1 MAKMTLLD
9 MTQNILSAMDSDYAN
24 SIGDSVEADQIAVV
38 IRETYY
44 DLINNVLVLPEH
56 REIISLTGLGDSA
69 HPNYLKLPDNV
80 KVIDIFRYDNATLTE
95 TDLDYRDVEFLEPL
109 VFQNRFNGRTEADS
123 DVVAISDFAAGKL
136 LIENDKHP
144 DFWTTFD
151 DLHIVCDSF
160 NNTVDSTLQNSKTFC
175 YGLTEPAWTHND
187 EFIPDLD
194 SDKFPLLL
202 EEAKST
208 CFINFKQVT
217 NVKAERK
224 ARRQLTSGQNKLHRR
239 KVDNLGRQPD
249 FGRGG
254 SGRGG
259 QKRELGP
266 GN

>member
-1 MAKMTLLD
+1 MSKMTLLD

-44 DLINNVLVLPEH
+44 DLINGVIVLPEH
-56 REIISLTGLGDSA
+56 REIISLTGLGDAA

-80 KVIDIFRYDNATLTE
+80 KVIDYFRYDKATTAEPNLQYK
-95 TDLDYRDVEFLEPL
+95 DIEFLDPE
-109 VFQNRFNGRTEADS
+109 VFQKRFNTRTESDS
-123 DVVAISDFAAGKL
+123 NTVVISDFNAGKL

-151 DLHIVCDSF
+151 DLYIACDSF
-160 NNTVDSTLQNSKTFC
+160 DNTVDSTLQNSKTFC
-175 YGLTEPAWTHND
+175 YGLTEPAWTHVD

-217 NVKAERK
+217 NVKSEK
-224 ARRQLTSGQNKLHRR
+224 KSRRQLTSGQNKLHRR

-249 FGRGG
+249 FGR
-254 SGRGG
+254 
-259 QKRELGP
+259 
-266 GN
+266 